1 MIYNLNDVKVEDE
14 NHPTMRGEDNRIIHR
29 TKEQT
34 DFSCIGDNKD
44 IEVYFKNIENIICEK
59 IKKHK
64 YIVGC
69 VAWLTNKKILKELSN
84 KDKEVLIIV
93 QDEDFLRP
101 DTYFDGN
108 KEKFKKTILEYYNK
122 IKKDGTITLG
132 DLGISYAYSPDCGI
146 RRCGFIN
153 KNKLPAFPRMH
164 NKFIVLGNDERVRD
178 DDGNF
183 MFLGRNYTEVIT
195 GSFNY
200 TENSTNSLENIIC
213 VKDKKIVHS
222 YYAQFGEIALIS
234 VELDWKGDWN
244 PDESGLRYGS

>member
-1 MIYNLNDVKVEDE
+1 MIYNLNDVKVSDDS
-14 NHPTMRGEDNRIIHR
+14 PTMRGEDNRIIHR

-108 KEKFKKTILEYYNK
+108 KEKFKKTILKYYNK
-122 IKKDGTITLG
+122 IKRNNTTTLSG
-132 DLGISYAYSPDCGI
+132 LGISYMFSPDCGI

-164 NKFIVLGNDERVRD
+164 NKFIVFGNDELIFD
-178 DDGNF
+178 DDGSFICNS
-183 MFLGRNYTEVIT
+183 RNYTEVIT

-213 VKDKKIVHS
+213 VKDKKIVRS

-234 VELDWKGDWN
+234 VELDWEGDWDPN
-244 PDESGLRYGS
+244 ESGLRYGS

>member
-1 MIYNLNDVKVEDE
+1 MNYNLNEVNVEDDSPAQLK
-14 NHPTMRGEDNRIIHR
+14 NGRIISR
-29 TKEQT
+29 TKKQT
-34 DFSCIGDNKD
+34 DFSCIGNNKD

-59 IKKHK
+59 IKKHR

-69 VAWLTNKKILKELSN
+69 VAWLTNKKILKELSKKN
-84 KDKEVLIIV
+84 KEVLIIV

-122 IKKDGTITLG
+122 INKKNNNISLC
-132 DLGISYAYSPDCGI
+132 DLGISYMSSVDCGI

-153 KNKLPAFPRMH
+153 KDKLPAFPRMH
-164 NKFIVLGNDERVRD
+164 NKFIVLGNDRLIND
-178 DDGNF
+178 DEGGYNG
-183 MFLGRNYTEVIT
+183 LVCEYTEVIT

-213 VKDKKIVHS
+213 IKDAKIVDS
-222 YYAQFGEIALIS
+222 YYKQFGEIALIS
-234 VELDWKGDWN
+234 VELDWEGDWN
-244 PDESGLRYGS
+244 PDESNLRYGS

>member
-1 MIYNLNDVKVEDE
+1 MIYNLNDVNVEDDS
-14 NHPTMRGEDNRIIHR
+14 HPTIRKDGRRIRR
-29 TKEQT
+29 TKKQT
-34 DFSCIGDNKD
+34 DFSCIGNNKD

-69 VAWLTNKKILKELSN
+69 VAWLTNKKILKELSKKN
-84 KDKEVLIIV
+84 KQVLIIV

-122 IKKDGTITLG
+122 IKRTDNYISLG
-132 DLGISYAYSPDCGI
+132 DLGISVACCPSCGI

-153 KNKLPAFPRMH
+153 KDKLPAFPRMH
-164 NKFIVLGNDERVRD
+164 NKFIVLGNDRLITEDEGGYNGLVCE
-178 DDGNF
+178 
-183 MFLGRNYTEVIT
+183 YTEVIT

>member
-14 NHPTMRGEDNRIIHR
+14 SPTMRGKDNRIIRR

-69 VAWLTNKKILKELSN
+69 VAWLTNKKILKELSK

-122 IKKDGTITLG
+122 IKRNKTTTLG
-132 DLGISYAYSPDCGI
+132 DLGISYMFHPDCGI

-153 KNKLPAFPRMH
+153 KDKLPAFPRMH
-164 NKFIVLGNDERVRD
+164 NKFIVLGNDEPIF
-178 DDGNF
+178 DGH
-183 MFLGRNYTEVIT
+183 LGISCLYQNYTEVIT

-213 VKDKKIVHS
+213 IKDNKIVNS
-222 YYAQFGEIALIS
+222 YYKQFGEIALIS
-234 VELDWKGDWN
+234 VELDWEGDWN
-244 PDESGLRYGS
+244 PDKSGLRYGS

>member
-1 MIYNLNDVKVEDE
+1 MIYNLNDVKVNDDSHTGKI
-14 NHPTMRGEDNRIIHR
+14 N
-29 TKEQT
+29 QT
-34 DFSCIGDNKD
+34 DFSCTGDNKD

-69 VAWLTNKKILKELSN
+69 VAWLTNKKILTELSKN
-84 KDKEVLIIV
+84 DKEVLIIV

-108 KEKFKKTILEYYNK
+108 KERFKKTILTYYNK
-122 IKKDGTITLG
+122 IKGHDKCISLG
-132 DLGISYAYSPDCGI
+132 DLGISTHRFPDCGI

-164 NKFIVLGNDERVRD
+164 NKFIVLGNDNEH
-178 DDGNF
+178 GNPDF
-183 MFLGRNYTEVIT
+183 TEVIT

-213 VKDKKIVHS
+213 VKDNKIVQS

-234 VELDWKGDWN
+234 VELDWEGDWN

>member
-14 NHPTMRGEDNRIIHR
+14 SSRMRIEDDRIIRR

-108 KEKFKKTILEYYNK
+108 KEKFKKTILKYYNK
-122 IKKDGTITLG
+122 IKGNHTTTLA
-132 DLGISYAYSPDCGI
+132 DLGISYGFSPDSGI

-153 KNKLPAFPRMH
+153 KDKLPAFPRMH
-164 NKFIVLGNDERVRD
+164 NKFIVLGNDEPIMD
-178 DDGNF
+178 LDSGLICDH
-183 MFLGRNYTEVIT
+183 RNYTEVIT

-213 VKDKKIVHS
+213 VKDKKIVNS

-234 VELDWKGDWN
+234 VELDWEGDWN

>member
-1 MIYNLNDVKVEDE
+1 MIYNLNNVKVNDDSREGVT
-14 NHPTMRGEDNRIIHR
+14 N
-29 TKEQT
+29 QT

-84 KDKEVLIIV
+84 KDKQVLIIV

-108 KEKFKKTILEYYNK
+108 KEKFKKTILTYYNK
-122 IKKDGTITLG
+122 ISGGSMSLC
-132 DLGISYAYSPDCGI
+132 DLGISTHREIDCGI

-153 KNKLPAFPRMH
+153 KDKLPAFPRMH
-164 NKFIVLGNDERVRD
+164 NKFIVLGNDNN
-178 DDGNF
+178 DGYKD
-183 MFLGRNYTEVIT
+183 YTEVIT

-213 VKDKKIVHS
+213 LKDNKIVRS
-222 YYAQFGEIALIS
+222 YYEQFGEIAVMS
-234 VELDWKGDWN
+234 VDLDWSGDWN
-244 PDESGLRYGS
+244 PTESDLRYGS

>member
-1 MIYNLNDVKVEDE
+1 MIYNLNNVKVNDDSHTGKI
-14 NHPTMRGEDNRIIHR
+14 N
-29 TKEQT
+29 QT
-34 DFSCIGDNKD
+34 DFSCTGDNKD

-69 VAWLTNKKILKELSN
+69 VAWLTNKKILTELSK

-108 KEKFKKTILEYYNK
+108 KERFKKTILTYYNK
-122 IKKDGTITLG
+122 IKGHDKDISLG
-132 DLGISYAYSPDCGI
+132 DIGISMHRAIGCGI

-153 KNKLPAFPRMH
+153 KDKLPAFPRMH
-164 NKFIVLGNDERVRD
+164 NKFIVLGNDETEVRD
-178 DDGNF
+178 DDGNL
-183 MFLGRNYTEVIT
+183 MFLDRKFTEVIT

-213 VKDKKIVHS
+213 VKDEKIVHS
-222 YYAQFGEIALIS
+222 YYAQFGEIAIIS
-234 VELDWKGDWN
+234 VDLDWTGDWN
-244 PDESGLRYGS
+244 PDDSDLRYGS

>member
-1 MIYNLNDVKVEDE
+1 MNYNLNDVKVEDE
-14 NHPTMRGEDNRIIHR
+14 NHPTLIKDGRRISR

-108 KEKFKKTILEYYNK
+108 KEKFKKTILTYYNK
-122 IKKDGTITLG
+122 IKRTNKNISLG
-132 DLGISYAYSPDCGI
+132 DLGISTHRAVDCGI

-153 KNKLPAFPRMH
+153 KDKLPAFPRMH
-164 NKFIVLGNDERVRD
+164 NKFIVLGNDDEH
-178 DDGNF
+178 GYPY
-183 MFLGRNYTEVIT
+183 YTEVIT

-213 VKDKKIVHS
+213 IKDKKIVHS
-222 YYAQFGEIALIS
+222 YYAQFGEIAMIS

-244 PDESGLRYGS
+244 PDESNLRYGS

>member
-1 MIYNLNDVKVEDE
+1 MIYNLNDVKVADE
-14 NHPTMRGEDNRIIHR
+14 SSTMGK
-29 TKEQT
+29 KEQT

-84 KDKEVLIIV
+84 KDKQVLIIV

-122 IKKDGTITLG
+122 IKKDGTNTLG
-132 DLGISYAYSPDCGI
+132 DLGISYGFSPDCGI

-153 KNKLPAFPRMH
+153 KDKLPAFPRMH
-164 NKFIVLGNDERVRD
+164 NKFIVLGNDDEH
-178 DDGNF
+178 GYPK
-183 MFLGRNYTEVIT
+183 YTEVIT

>member
-14 NHPTMRGEDNRIIHR
+14 SSTMRREDNRIIRR

-69 VAWLTNKKILKELSN
+69 VAWLTNKKILKELSK

-108 KEKFKKTILEYYNK
+108 KEKFKKTILTYYNK
-122 IKKDGTITLG
+122 IKGRDKSISLS
-132 DLGISYAYSPDCGI
+132 DLGISTHCEIGCGI

-153 KNKLPAFPRMH
+153 KDKLPAFPRMH
-164 NKFIVLGNDERVRD
+164 NKFIVLGNDDEH
-178 DDGNF
+178 GYPK
-183 MFLGRNYTEVIT
+183 YTEIIT

-200 TENSTNSLENIIC
+200 TDNSTNSLENIIC
-213 VKDKKIVHS
+213 LKDDKIVRS
-222 YYAQFGEIALIS
+222 YYEQFGEIALIS
-234 VELDWKGDWN
+234 VELDWEGDWN

>member
-14 NHPTMRGEDNRIIHR
+14 SSTMGK
-29 TKEQT
+29 KEQT

-69 VAWLTNKKILKELSN
+69 VAWLTNKKILTELSK
-84 KDKEVLIIV
+84 KDKDVLIIV

-108 KEKFKKTILEYYNK
+108 KEKFKKTILTYYNR
-122 IKKDGTITLG
+122 IKGHDKCILLN
-132 DLGISYAYSPDCGI
+132 DLGISYMSHIDCGI

-153 KNKLPAFPRMH
+153 KDKLPAFPRMH
-164 NKFIVLGNDERVRD
+164 NKFIVLGNDDEH
-178 DDGNF
+178 GYPE
-183 MFLGRNYTEVIT
+183 YTEVIT

-222 YYAQFGEIALIS
+222 YYAHFGEIALIS
-234 VELDWKGDWN
+234 VELDWEGDWN